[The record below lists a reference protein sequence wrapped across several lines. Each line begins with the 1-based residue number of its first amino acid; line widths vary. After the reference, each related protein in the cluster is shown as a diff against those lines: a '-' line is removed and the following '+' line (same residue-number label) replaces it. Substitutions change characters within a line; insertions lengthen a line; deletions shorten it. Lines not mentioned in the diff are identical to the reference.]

1 MAKKTTQT
9 KETLLAGLVP
19 FEIKAPTAQEMAKQQ
34 LTVERLQKELGI
46 MDMSEEISKGSVP
59 QDVYT
64 AKAKDFE
71 RESVLLQAMD
81 GEYYRQGIIPI
92 DRESDPEMQQ
102 MDRLQNRIN
111 RLSLENEILYA
122 RIGLTG
128 KEDYSQADQN
138 VAQIRDL
145 KKEYHAIE
153 AQYYGEKARLAAAE
167 GKVTIKPQEDQSCR
181 VTVVLDGKAYNGKM
195 TQQEHDRMLALD
207 DRQKIN
213 FLQKLMPSADIKGQD
228 ATTQQRMLSTVNESL
243 YNIPKPEVYASATEN
258 QGKQQ
263 TIGRENAAVL
273 AAAAFESMSQ
283 ENTTEQS
290 RNVGMSR

>member
-1 MAKKTTQT
+1 MAKKITQT
-9 KETLLAGLVP
+9 KEALLAGLVP

-64 AKAKDFE
+64 AKAKDYE
-71 RESVLLQAMD
+71 RESVLLQAME
-81 GEYYRQGIIPI
+81 GEYYRQGTIPI

-138 VAQIRDL
+138 VTQIRDL

-167 GKVTIKPQEDQSCR
+167 GKVTIKPQEDQSYR

-228 ATTQQRMLSTVNESL
+228 AATQQRMLSTANESL
-243 YNIPKPEVYASATEN
+243 YNILKPEVYASATEN
-258 QGKQQ
+258 QGKEQ

>member
-1 MAKKTTQT
+1 MT
-9 KETLLAGLVP
+9 GLVP

-71 RESVLLQAMD
+71 RESVLLQAME
-81 GEYYRQGIIPI
+81 GEYFRQGIIPI

-128 KEDYSQADQN
+128 KEDYTQADQN
-138 VAQIRDL
+138 VTLMQDL

-167 GKVTIKPQEDQSCR
+167 GKVTIKPQEDQSYR
-181 VTVVLDGKAYNGKM
+181 VTVVLNGKAYNGKM

>member
-9 KETLLAGLVP
+9 KEALLAGLVP

-71 RESVLLQAMD
+71 RESVLLQAME

-167 GKVTIKPQEDQSCR
+167 GKVTIKPQEDQSYR

>member
-64 AKAKDFE
+64 AKSKDFE
-71 RESVLLQAMD
+71 RESVLLQAME

-92 DRESDPEMQQ
+92 DRESDTEMQQ

-128 KEDYSQADQN
+128 KEDYTQADQN
-138 VAQIRDL
+138 VTLMQDL

-167 GKVTIKPQEDQSCR
+167 GKVTIKPQEDQSYR

-263 TIGRENAAVL
+263 TQGRENAAVL

>member
-9 KETLLAGLVP
+9 KEALLAGLVP
-19 FEIKAPTAQEMAKQQ
+19 FEIKAPTAQEMARQQ
-34 LTVERLQKELGI
+34 LTVERLQKEIGI
-46 MDMSEEISKGSVP
+46 MDMQEQLRKGAVP

-64 AKAKDFE
+64 AKVQEMQK
-71 RESVLLQAMD
+71 ESVLLQAME

-128 KEDYSQADQN
+128 KEDYTQADQN
-138 VAQIRDL
+138 VTLMQDL

-167 GKVTIKPQEDQSCR
+167 GKVTIKPQEDQSYR

-195 TQQEHDRMLALD
+195 TQQEHDKMLALD

-228 ATTQQRMLSTVNESL
+228 AAIRQRMLTTVNESL

-263 TIGRENAAVL
+263 TQGRENAAVL
-273 AAAAFESMSQ
+273 TAAAFESMSQ

>member
-9 KETLLAGLVP
+9 KEALLTGLVP

-71 RESVLLQAMD
+71 RESVLLQAME
-81 GEYYRQGIIPI
+81 GEYFRQGIIPI

-128 KEDYSQADQN
+128 KEDYTQADQN
-138 VAQIRDL
+138 VTLMQDL

-167 GKVTIKPQEDQSCR
+167 GKVTIKPQEDQSYR
-181 VTVVLDGKAYNGKM
+181 VTVVLNGKAYNGKM

>member
-71 RESVLLQAMD
+71 RESVLLQAME

-128 KEDYSQADQN
+128 KEDYTQADQN
-138 VAQIRDL
+138 VTLMQDL

-167 GKVTIKPQEDQSCR
+167 GKVTIKPQEDQSYR

>member
-9 KETLLAGLVP
+9 KEALLAGLVP

-71 RESVLLQAMD
+71 RESVLLQAME

-128 KEDYSQADQN
+128 KEDYTQADQN
-138 VAQIRDL
+138 VTLMQDL

-167 GKVTIKPQEDQSCR
+167 GKVTIKPQEDQSYR

-228 ATTQQRMLSTVNESL
+228 AITQQRMLSTVNESL

-273 AAAAFESMSQ
+273 AAAAFESMSL

>member
-64 AKAKDFE
+64 AKSKDFE

-167 GKVTIKPQEDQSCR
+167 GKVTIKPQEDQSYR

-273 AAAAFESMSQ
+273 AAASTGSSRLREHVTG
-283 ENTTEQS
+283 EYNGTEP
-290 RNVGMSR
+290 

>member
-9 KETLLAGLVP
+9 KEALSAGLVS

-34 LTVERLQKELGI
+34 LTVERLQKEIGI
-46 MDMSEEISKGSVP
+46 MDMQEQLRKGAVP

-64 AKAKDFE
+64 VKVQEMQK
-71 RESVLLQAMD
+71 ESVLLQAME

-92 DRESDPEMQQ
+92 NRESDPEMQQ
-102 MDRLQNRIN
+102 MDHLQNRIN
-111 RLSLENEILYA
+111 RLNLENEILYA

-128 KEDYSQADQN
+128 KEDYTQADQN
-138 VAQIRDL
+138 VTLMQDL

-167 GKVTIKPQEDQSCR
+167 GKVTIKPQEDQSYR

-195 TQQEHDRMLALD
+195 TQQEHDKMLALD

-228 ATTQQRMLSTVNESL
+228 AAIRQRMLTTVNESL
-243 YNIPKPEVYASATEN
+243 YNIPKPEVYASATDN

-263 TIGRENAAVL
+263 TQGRENAAVL
-273 AAAAFESMSQ
+273 TAAAFESMSQ
-283 ENTTEQS
+283 ENTVEQS
-290 RNVGMSR
+290 RSVGISR

>member
-9 KETLLAGLVP
+9 KEALLAGLVP

-46 MDMSEEISKGSVP
+46 MNMSEEISKGSVP

-71 RESVLLQAMD
+71 RESVLLQAME

-128 KEDYSQADQN
+128 KEDYTQADQN

-167 GKVTIKPQEDQSCR
+167 GKVTIKPQEDQSYR

>member
-1 MAKKTTQT
+1 
-9 KETLLAGLVP
+9 
-19 FEIKAPTAQEMAKQQ
+19 
-34 LTVERLQKELGI
+34 

-64 AKAKDFE
+64 VKSKDFE
-71 RESVLLQAMD
+71 RESVLLQAME

-128 KEDYSQADQN
+128 KEDYTQADQN

-167 GKVTIKPQEDQSCR
+167 GKVTIKPQEDQSYR

-228 ATTQQRMLSTVNESL
+228 AATQQRMLSTANESL
-243 YNIPKPEVYASATEN
+243 YNILKPEVYASATEN
-258 QGKQQ
+258 QGKEQ

>member
-9 KETLLAGLVP
+9 KEALLAGLVP

-71 RESVLLQAMD
+71 RESVLLQAME
-81 GEYYRQGIIPI
+81 GEYFRQGIIPI

-128 KEDYSQADQN
+128 KEDYTQADQN
-138 VAQIRDL
+138 VTLMQDL

-153 AQYYGEKARLAAAE
+153 AQYYGEKARLAAVE
-167 GKVTIKPQEDQSCR
+167 GKVTIKPQEDQSYR

-228 ATTQQRMLSTVNESL
+228 STTQQRMLSTVNESL

>member
-9 KETLLAGLVP
+9 KEALLAGLVP

-34 LTVERLQKELGI
+34 LTVERLRKELGI

-64 AKAKDFE
+64 VKSKDFE
-71 RESVLLQAMD
+71 RESVLLQAME

-128 KEDYSQADQN
+128 KEDYTQADQN

-167 GKVTIKPQEDQSCR
+167 GKVTIKPQEDQSYR

-263 TIGRENAAVL
+263 PQGRENAAVL

>member
-153 AQYYGEKARLAAAE
+153 AQYYGEKARLASAE
-167 GKVTIKPQEDQSCR
+167 GKVTIKPQEDQSYR

-228 ATTQQRMLSTVNESL
+228 AATQQRMLSTANESL
-243 YNIPKPEVYASATEN
+243 YNIPKPEVYSSATEN

>member
-9 KETLLAGLVP
+9 KETLLAGLVS

-71 RESVLLQAMD
+71 RESVLLQAME

-128 KEDYSQADQN
+128 KEDYTQADQN
-138 VAQIRDL
+138 VTLMQDL

-167 GKVTIKPQEDQSCR
+167 GKVTIKPQEDQSYR

-228 ATTQQRMLSTVNESL
+228 ATTQQRMLTTANESL
-243 YNIPKPEVYASATEN
+243 YNISKPEVYASATEN

-273 AAAAFESMSQ
+273 ASAAFESMSQ
-283 ENTTEQS
+283 ENTTEQN

>member
-71 RESVLLQAMD
+71 RESVLLQAME

-111 RLSLENEILYA
+111 RLSLENEILYT

-128 KEDYSQADQN
+128 KEDYTQADQN

-167 GKVTIKPQEDQSCR
+167 GKVTIKPQEDQSYR

-213 FLQKLMPSADIKGQD
+213 FLQKLIPSADIKGQD

>member
-1 MAKKTTQT
+1 MAKKITQT
-9 KETLLAGLVP
+9 KEALLAGLVP

-71 RESVLLQAMD
+71 RESVLLQAME
-81 GEYYRQGIIPI
+81 GEYFRQGIIPI

-128 KEDYSQADQN
+128 KEDYTQADQN

-167 GKVTIKPQEDQSCR
+167 GKVTIKPQEDQSYR

>member
-1 MAKKTTQT
+1 M
-9 KETLLAGLVP
+9 AGLVP

-71 RESVLLQAMD
+71 RESVLLQAME
-81 GEYYRQGIIPI
+81 GEYFRQGIIPI

-128 KEDYSQADQN
+128 KEDYTQADQN
-138 VAQIRDL
+138 VTLMQDL

-153 AQYYGEKARLAAAE
+153 AQYYGEKARLAAVE
-167 GKVTIKPQEDQSCR
+167 GKVTIKPQEDQSYR

-207 DRQKIN
+207 DRQRIN

>member
-71 RESVLLQAMD
+71 RESVLLQAME
-81 GEYYRQGIIPI
+81 GEYFRQGIIPI

-128 KEDYSQADQN
+128 KEDYTQANQN
-138 VAQIRDL
+138 VTLMQDL

-167 GKVTIKPQEDQSCR
+167 GKVTIKPQEDQSYR

-263 TIGRENAAVL
+263 TQGRENAAVL

>member
-9 KETLLAGLVP
+9 KEALLAGLVP

-71 RESVLLQAMD
+71 RESVLLQAME
-81 GEYYRQGIIPI
+81 GEYFRQGIIPI

-167 GKVTIKPQEDQSCR
+167 GKVTIKPQEDQSYR

-228 ATTQQRMLSTVNESL
+228 STTQQRMLSTVNESL

>member
-1 MAKKTTQT
+1 M
-9 KETLLAGLVP
+9 AGLVP

-71 RESVLLQAMD
+71 RESVLLQAME
-81 GEYYRQGIIPI
+81 GEYFRQGIIPI

-128 KEDYSQADQN
+128 KEDYTQADQN
-138 VAQIRDL
+138 VTLMQDL

-167 GKVTIKPQEDQSCR
+167 GKVTIKPQEDQSYR

>member
-9 KETLLAGLVP
+9 KEALLAGLVP

-71 RESVLLQAMD
+71 RESVLLQAME

-128 KEDYSQADQN
+128 KEDYAQADQN

-167 GKVTIKPQEDQSCR
+167 GKVTIKPQEDQSYR

>member
-9 KETLLAGLVP
+9 KEALLAGLVP

-64 AKAKDFE
+64 AKSKDFE
-71 RESVLLQAMD
+71 RESVLLQAME

-128 KEDYSQADQN
+128 KEDYTQADQN
-138 VAQIRDL
+138 VTLMQDL

-167 GKVTIKPQEDQSCR
+167 GKVTIKPQEDQSYR

-228 ATTQQRMLSTVNESL
+228 AATRQRMLTTANESL
-243 YNIPKPEVYASATEN
+243 YNISKPEVYASATEN

>member
-9 KETLLAGLVP
+9 KEALLAGLVP

-71 RESVLLQAMD
+71 RESVLLQAME
-81 GEYYRQGIIPI
+81 GEYFRQGIIPI

-128 KEDYSQADQN
+128 KEDYTQADQN
-138 VAQIRDL
+138 VTLMQDL

-153 AQYYGEKARLAAAE
+153 AQYYGEKARLAAVE
-167 GKVTIKPQEDQSCR
+167 GKVTIKPQEDQSYR

-207 DRQKIN
+207 DRQRIN

>member
-9 KETLLAGLVP
+9 KEALLAGLVP

-34 LTVERLQKELGI
+34 LTVERLRKELGI

-64 AKAKDFE
+64 VKSKDFE
-71 RESVLLQAMD
+71 RESVLLQAME

-128 KEDYSQADQN
+128 KEDYTQADQN

-167 GKVTIKPQEDQSCR
+167 GKVTIKPQEDQSYR

-228 ATTQQRMLSTVNESL
+228 AATQQRMLSTANESL
-243 YNIPKPEVYASATEN
+243 YNILKPEVYASATEN
-258 QGKQQ
+258 QGKEQ

>member
-128 KEDYSQADQN
+128 KEDYTQADQN

-167 GKVTIKPQEDQSCR
+167 GKVTIKPQEDQSYR

>member
-9 KETLLAGLVP
+9 KEALLAGLVP

-64 AKAKDFE
+64 AKAKDYE
-71 RESVLLQAMD
+71 RESVLLQAME
-81 GEYYRQGIIPI
+81 GEYYRQGTIPI

-128 KEDYSQADQN
+128 KEDYTQADQN

-167 GKVTIKPQEDQSCR
+167 GKVTIKPQEDQSYR

-228 ATTQQRMLSTVNESL
+228 AATQQRMLSTANESL
-243 YNIPKPEVYASATEN
+243 YNILKPEVYASATEN
-258 QGKQQ
+258 QGKEQ

>member
-34 LTVERLQKELGI
+34 LTVERLQKELSI

-71 RESVLLQAMD
+71 RESVLLQAME

-122 RIGLTG
+122 
-128 KEDYSQADQN
+128 
-138 VAQIRDL
+138 
-145 KKEYHAIE
+145 
-153 AQYYGEKARLAAAE
+153 
-167 GKVTIKPQEDQSCR
+167 
-181 VTVVLDGKAYNGKM
+181 
-195 TQQEHDRMLALD
+195 
-207 DRQKIN
+207 
-213 FLQKLMPSADIKGQD
+213 
-228 ATTQQRMLSTVNESL
+228 
-243 YNIPKPEVYASATEN
+243 
-258 QGKQQ
+258 
-263 TIGRENAAVL
+263 
-273 AAAAFESMSQ
+273 
-283 ENTTEQS
+283 
-290 RNVGMSR
+290 

>member
-1 MAKKTTQT
+1 M
-9 KETLLAGLVP
+9 AGLVP

-46 MDMSEEISKGSVP
+46 MNMSEEISKGSVP

-71 RESVLLQAMD
+71 RESVLLQAME

-128 KEDYSQADQN
+128 KEDYTQADQN

-167 GKVTIKPQEDQSCR
+167 GKVTIKPQEDQSYR

>member
-1 MAKKTTQT
+1 MAKKTAQT
-9 KETLLAGLVP
+9 KETLLAALVP

-71 RESVLLQAMD
+71 RGSVLLQAME

-128 KEDYSQADQN
+128 KEDYTQADQN

-167 GKVTIKPQEDQSCR
+167 GKVTIKPQEDQSYR

-213 FLQKLMPSADIKGQD
+213 FLQKLMPSTDIKGQD

-263 TIGRENAAVL
+263 TQGRENAAVL

-283 ENTTEQS
+283 ENTTEQN

>member
-128 KEDYSQADQN
+128 KEDYTQADQN

-167 GKVTIKPQEDQSCR
+167 GKVTIKPQEDQSYR

-228 ATTQQRMLSTVNESL
+228 ATTQQRMLTTANESL

-263 TIGRENAAVL
+263 AQGRENAAVL

>member
-9 KETLLAGLVP
+9 KEALLAGLVP

-71 RESVLLQAMD
+71 RESVLLQAME

-128 KEDYSQADQN
+128 KEDYTQADQN

-167 GKVTIKPQEDQSCR
+167 GKVTIKPQEDQSYR

>member
-64 AKAKDFE
+64 AKSKDFE
-71 RESVLLQAMD
+71 RESVLLQAME
-81 GEYYRQGIIPI
+81 GEYFRQGIIPI

-128 KEDYSQADQN
+128 KEDYTQADQN

-167 GKVTIKPQEDQSCR
+167 GKVTIKPQEDQSYR

-263 TIGRENAAVL
+263 TQGRENAAVL

-283 ENTTEQS
+283 ENTTEQN